1 MKRRWIARNVTKK
14 DLYSMPDKRTTRQYQ
29 RKFTRL
35 RTRSGLRLREQLQEL
50 VAAIRFLSII
60 PVPGK
65 FFDTEDADII
75 IGAAYFPFVGLL
87 LALLLLAL
95 LLATSPF
102 LPPLVLSAV
111 IVVAQVALTGGL
123 HMDGLMDSSDGLFG
137 GSSPER
143 RLEIMRD
150 SRVGSFGVLAGGCVL
165 LLKFAVFATL
175 RVHLLGQAV
184 LMVLPAARWAMLLTV
199 SLFPSARARGL
210 GAAFRQTLSVPRLVV
225 AGITSLIVALVVGH
239 LAGLFFLFV
248 GSLAAVATGAWAT
261 RRLGGLT
268 GDSYGAIE
276 EVAEVVM
283 LLLIV
288 AFHAWL

>member
-1 MKRRWIARNVTKK
+1 
-14 DLYSMPDKRTTRQYQ
+14 MPDKRTTRAFY
-29 RKFTRL
+29 KHFP
-35 RTRSGLRLREQLQEL
+35 RSRARPGLGQFLREQLKEL

-60 PVPGK
+60 PVPGSAQL
-65 FFDTEDADII
+65 FDTEEEGADLI

-87 LALLLLAL
+87 IALLLLIL
-95 LLATSPF
+95 LLVTPQF
-102 LPPLVLSAV
+102 LPPLVLAAF
-111 IVVAQVALTGGL
+111 IVVTQVVLTGGL

-150 SRVGSFGVLAGGCVL
+150 SRVGSFGVLAGGCIL
-165 LLKFAVFATL
+165 LLKFAIFATL
-175 RVHLLGQAV
+175 RVNLLSQAV
-184 LMVLPAARWAMLLTV
+184 LMVLPTARWAMILTV
-199 SLFPSARARGL
+199 SMFPNARPTGL
-210 GAAFRQTLSVPRLVV
+210 GATFRQTLSMPRLVV
-225 AGITSLIVALVVGH
+225 AGVTTLIIVLVVGH
-239 LAGLFFLFV
+239 LAGLFLLLV
-248 GSLAAVATGAWAT
+248 GSLAAVAVGAWAT

-288 AFHAWL
+288 ALHAWF

>member
-1 MKRRWIARNVTKK
+1 
-14 DLYSMPDKRTTRQYQ
+14 MPNKRTTRDYSQYLMHS
-29 RKFTRL
+29 RKTPGLGQTL
-35 RTRSGLRLREQLQEL
+35 RAQLKEL
-50 VAAIRFLSII
+50 VAAIRFLSILPI
-60 PVPGK
+60 PGSAQL
-65 FFDTEDADII
+65 FDTEDEDADLI

-87 LALLLLAL
+87 IALVLLAL
-95 LLATSPF
+95 LLATSRF
-102 LPPLVLSAV
+102 FPPLVLAAFL
-111 IVVAQVALTGGL
+111 VVAQVVLTGGL

-175 RVHLLGQAV
+175 RVHLLALAV
-184 LMVLPAARWAMLLTV
+184 LMVLPAARWAMIMTV
-199 SLFPSARARGL
+199 SLFPSARPTGL
-210 GAAFRQTLSVPRLVV
+210 GAAFRQTLSVTRLVV
-225 AGITSLIVALVVGH
+225 AGITALIVVLVVGH
-239 LAGLFFLFV
+239 LPGLLVLLV
-248 GSLAAVATGAWAT
+248 GTLAAIAVGAWAT

-268 GDSYGAIE
+268 GDSYGAIA

-288 AFHAWL
+288 VLNAWFV

>member
-1 MKRRWIARNVTKK
+1 
-14 DLYSMPDKRTTRQYQ
+14 MPDKRTTRQYQ

-35 RTRSGLRLREQLQEL
+35 GARPGLRLREQLKEL

-65 FFDTEDADII
+65 FFDTEEEDADMI

-102 LPPLVLSAV
+102 LPPLVLSGV
-111 IVVAQVALTGGL
+111 IVAAQVVLTGGL

-137 GSSPER
+137 GGSPQR

-184 LMVLPAARWAMLLTV
+184 LMVLPVARWAMILTV
-199 SLFPSARARGL
+199 SLFPSARPTGL
-210 GAAFRQTLSVPRLVV
+210 GAAFRRTLSTSRLVV
-225 AGITSLIVALVVGH
+225 AGITALIVVLVVGH
-239 LAGLFFLFV
+239 LVGLLLLFV

-288 AFHAWL
+288 ALHAWL

>member
-1 MKRRWIARNVTKK
+1 
-14 DLYSMPDKRTTRQYQ
+14 MPDKRTTRQYQ

-35 RTRSGLRLREQLQEL
+35 GARPGLRLREQLKEL

-65 FFDTEDADII
+65 FFDTEEEDADMI
-75 IGAAYFPFVGLL
+75 IGAAYFPSVG
-87 LALLLLAL
+87 L

-102 LPPLVLSAV
+102 LPPLVLSGV
-111 IVVAQVALTGGL
+111 IVAAQVVLTGGL

-137 GSSPER
+137 GGSPQR

-184 LMVLPAARWAMLLTV
+184 LMVLPVARWAMILTV
-199 SLFPSARARGL
+199 SLFPSARPTGL
-210 GAAFRQTLSVPRLVV
+210 GAAFRRTLSTSRLVV
-225 AGITSLIVALVVGH
+225 AGITALIVVLVVGH
-239 LAGLFFLFV
+239 LVGLLLLFV

-288 AFHAWL
+288 ALNAWL